1 MERLESR
8 TALEGMASNED
19 VVYVGMEA
27 STQNQQGLRRTSANH
42 QRLTGRVVTPP
53 PAIPE
58 SLSQLITSPSTQTQQ
73 RGTSVNHQGLTG
85 ISTTPPHV
93 IPLLNSLSPQAT
105 MGGGAPLLLMP
116 GSPTPVGT
124 PHAQQI
130 QALNLL
136 LHAQQLQAI
145 GGSSP
150 SVPKVRVV
158 PGVRGGVGKRVVLE
172 REIKPSEE
180 QEEINK
186 MAKEEVHQ
194 TTR

>member
-1 MERLESR
+1 
-8 TALEGMASNED
+8 MASNED

-42 QRLTGRVVTPP
+42 QGLTGTVVTPP
-53 PAIPE
+53 PE
-58 SLSQLITSPSTQTQQ
+58 SLSQLITSPSPQTQQ

-136 LHAQQLQAI
+136 LHVQQLQAI

-150 SVPKVRVV
+150 SVPKVSVV
-158 PGVRGGVGKRVVLE
+158 PGVRGGAGKRVVLE

>member
-1 MERLESR
+1 
-8 TALEGMASNED
+8 
-19 VVYVGMEA
+19 
-27 STQNQQGLRRTSANH
+27 
-42 QRLTGRVVTPP
+42 
-53 PAIPE
+53 
-58 SLSQLITSPSTQTQQ
+58 
-73 RGTSVNHQGLTG
+73 
-85 ISTTPPHV
+85 
-93 IPLLNSLSPQAT
+93 

-158 PGVRGGVGKRVVLE
+158 PGVRGGAGKRVVLE

-194 TTR
+194 TTSKEVFSTYENRNQAFAAAKPHPADIVEAASLAVRQCYVAPSIPS